1 MPEGFVMKERF
12 INRDSL
18 SKTLRFSLL
27 PKGKTEYFFMQRK
40 MLETDKKRAKEY
52 ELVKGYID
60 RYHKA
65 FIESVLSKFILDGVQ
80 EYAELYLK
88 SNKADSDKDEMEAME
103 AKMRKAISNA
113 LTKDKRYKLLD
124 KKEFIREILPE
135 YLTDPEEL
143 KAVSSFYDFST
154 YFKGFSKNRENMYS
168 PEAKSTAI
176 SYRCIN
182 ENLPKFIDNVKSF
195 EKVIGALP
203 EENLAKLNED
213 FDGLYR
219 LKAEDVFSL
228 DYFSFVLAQSGI
240 EKYNSIIG
248 GYSNSDGSKIQGIN
262 EYINLYNQQVSKTD
276 KTKRLPFMKPLYKQI
291 LSDRETVSFIP
302 EEFETDNQLLKAVFD
317 FYNDEEHGV
326 RNTVEKIVILI
337 ESISEYDTD
346 GIYVSS
352 PTSITE
358 LSKAVFG
365 DWSLITDNWKKEYE
379 LNNPKGKNLEK
390 YYEKQDKIL
399 KNKSFSINE
408 IQELGSNEHNV
419 CEYFAAKSQELKK
432 SIDDKY
438 SLSKELLSN
447 EYTEKKRLAKND
459 KAIEK
464 IKSFLDSIKDLE
476 RFAKSILGTGKEEN
490 KDNTFYGEFLPCVE
504 HLETVDNLY
513 NKVRN
518 YLTKKPYSTDK
529 IKLNFDN
536 SYFLS
541 GWASDYETKG
551 AVIIQKDND
560 FYIAIVDKKLD
571 DESVRYLSADC
582 EKDCAQRIV
591 YDFQKPDNKNTPR
604 LFIRSKGTSFAPAV
618 EKYKL
623 PINDI
628 IEIYDNGWFKTE
640 FRKVNPEKYKKSL
653 TKLID
658 YFKIG
663 FMSHEAYKHYDFR
676 WKESSEY
683 NDISEFY
690 HDVITSCYQL
700 KKENISFSHLIE
712 LVNQGKLYLFQIYN
726 KDFSKYSKGKPN
738 LHTLYFKMLFDE
750 RNLKDV
756 VYKLSGGAEMFYR
769 VPSIN
774 EDEMVV
780 HRKNQPIVKK
790 NPNNQKK
797 QSTFEYDLIKDRRF
811 TKPQFSIHIPIELNY
826 KANGKGNINYDVREI
841 LKESDSHY
849 IIGIDRGERNLIY
862 ICVIDETGKI
872 VEQRSFNII
881 KSDNDYEVDYHQL
894 LDKREKERDEAKKS
908 WKTVGNIKELKE
920 GYISQVVHK
929 ICELVVKYDAV
940 IALEDLNSG
949 FINSRKKVDKQV
961 YQKFENMLVT
971 KLNYL
976 VDKSLDA
983 NENGGLLKAYQLTN
997 PLDEKNRKSRQ
1008 NGIIFYVPAWLTS
1021 KIDPV
1026 TGFVSLIKPRYIS
1039 INTSVEFID
1048 KFDDIRYNSDD
1059 DLFEFDLDYTKFEKC
1074 NADYKKQW
1082 TVSTNGDRIKNF
1094 RNSAK
1099 NNEWDNQTVVL
1110 TDEFKSLFEQFG
1122 IDYHDNLKSQILE
1135 QNSKDFFEQ
1144 LMRLISLTLQMRNS
1158 ITGNVD
1164 VDYLISPVR
1173 NSKGEFYDSR
1183 NYKPSDILSCDA
1195 DANGAYNIARKA
1207 LWAINQLKQSD
1218 DVSKAKLSISKKEWL
1233 EYAQKI

>member
-1 MPEGFVMKERF
+1 MPEGSDMKEQF
-12 INRDSL
+12 INRNSL
-18 SKTLRFSLL
+18 SKTLQFSLL
-27 PKGKTEYFFMQRK
+27 PKEKTEYFFMQRK

-103 AKMRKAISNA
+103 TKMRKAISNA

-213 FDGLYR
+213 FDGLYG

-291 LSDRETVSFIP
+291 LSDRETVSFIL
-302 EEFETDNQLLKAVFD
+302 EEFEDDNQLLKAVFD

-326 RNTVEKIVILI
+326 RNTVEKIVTLI

-346 GIYVSS
+346 GIYMSS
-352 PTSITE
+352 PTAITE

-432 SIDDKY
+432 NIDDKY

-459 KAIEK
+459 EAIEK

-476 RFAKSILGTGKEEN
+476 RLAKSILGTGKEEN

-504 HLETVDNLY
+504 HLKTVDNLY

-536 SYFLS
+536 PQLLGGWDKNKERDYRTVILRDGENYFL
-541 GWASDYETKG
+541 
-551 AVIIQKDND
+551 AVIDKNNSKALIDAPKCTQDLPYYEKMVLKLLPDPSKMLPKVFFATKNLNIFCPSAEIMEIRKTGSYKKGETFNIDDCHKFID
-560 FYIAIVDKKLD
+560 FYKESINKHD
-571 DESVRYLSADC
+571 DW
-582 EKDCAQRIV
+582 
-591 YDFQKPDNKNTPR
+591 KNFNFVFSDT
-604 LFIRSKGTSFAPAV
+604 
-618 EKYKL
+618 EKY
-623 PINDI
+623 
-628 IEIYDNGWFKTE
+628 E
-640 FRKVNPEKYKKSL
+640 
-653 TKLID
+653 
-658 YFKIG
+658 
-663 FMSHEAYKHYDFR
+663 
-676 WKESSEY
+676 
-683 NDISEFY
+683 DISAFFREVSEQGYKLGF
-690 HDVITSCYQL
+690 
-700 KKENISFSHLIE
+700 ENISKDYVDK
-712 LVNQGKLYLFQIYN
+712 LVDNGSIYLFQIYN

-756 VYKLSGGAEMFYR
+756 VYKLSGEAEMFYR

-774 EDEMVV
+774 KDEMVV
-780 HRKNQPIVKK
+780 HHKNQPIDNK
-790 NPNNQKK
+790 NPNNERK

-811 TKPQFSIHIPIELNY
+811 TKPQFSIHIPITLNY

-862 ICVIDETGKI
+862 ICVIDENGTI

-929 ICELVVKYDAV
+929 ICKLVVKYDAV

-1048 KFDDIRYNSDD
+1048 KFDDIRYNSDN

-1082 TVSTNGDRIKNF
+1082 TVCTNGERIKTF

-1183 NYKPSDILSCDA
+1183 NYKPTDILPCDA

-1207 LWAINQLKQSD
+1207 LWAIKQLKQSD
-1218 DVSKAKLSISKKEWL
+1218 DVSKVKLSISKKEWL
-1233 EYAQKI
+1233 EYAQSI